1 MEGFPQAY
9 VANAKKVLSVVRYE
23 ELEKHFNT
31 CNTKPQF

>member
-9 VANAKKVLSVVRYE
+9 VANAKKVLSVRYE

-31 CNTKPQF
+31 CNTKTQF